1 MSTLAAGFVK
11 PLPNVDRAE
20 SIGDEL
26 FDAEG
31 FYKSCFSEYAR
42 TTQTLTSR
50 GNTCNKPS

>member
-11 PLPNVDRAE
+11 PLPSADRAE

-31 FYKSCFSEYAR
+31 FYKSCFSGYAPP
-42 TTQTLTSR
+42 L
-50 GNTCNKPS
+50 KH